1 MVSPGVAGAKQMGAT
16 FFFAFVP
23 FPTNES
29 TRMKSVHR
37 ATIWRELLWG
47 AAALALMIVAFLFV
61 YLPA

>member
-1 MVSPGVAGAKQMGAT
+1 MGAT
-16 FFFAFVP
+16 VFFAFSP
-23 FPTNES
+23 SRTNQG

-61 YLPA
+61 YLPT